1 MKGFSG
7 ELFDRTECLER
18 QKASERWPACFVH
31 VCQPC
36 VGRSR
41 QRSPV
46 GSSVRIDQSCVEHI
60 VEGLSHD
67 GESIAQIG
75 VEERRNATT
84 HQDNIVG
91 NGQRLDGGA
100 YIIQFGEYINYI
112 ETSEIETSVVYCVH
126 VRQST
131 FWLWNFLNSWR
142 ELIRECDLSC
152 C

>member
-91 NGQRLDGGA
+91 CRVVGNRQRLGGKECTCRCW
-100 YIIQFGEYINYI
+100 G
-112 ETSEIETSVVYCVH
+112 
-126 VRQST
+126 VR
-131 FWLWNFLNSWR
+131 
-142 ELIRECDLSC
+142 
-152 C
+152 